1 MPRIIV
7 AVVAAVVV
15 AALTFYLGPAGAA
28 IASPFWAAVIGAAAG
43 SVVAYAGNAI
53 VDSIEGRP
61 RLPTLDQSAADAKRM
76 VRNASEPRRII
87 YGRAR
92 VSGPLIYA
100 ASYGAQKEWI
110 QLVIPL
116 ADHAIQSIDA
126 IWIGETRVP
135 ASDIDADGI
144 IIAGRFAAIYRHQ
157 TVGER
162 RRAFSEGRDPDA
174 QIFVSG
180 IVVKR
185 YLGTQTAADP
195 DLVANSPDGWTAN
208 DKLTGIAYL
217 YVRMRF
223 NADWFPY
230 GIPNISAEV
239 TGKAQILDPRSNASA
254 YSNNWAL
261 CILDYLKAEYGLAAS
276 DAEIDL
282 PSFIAA
288 ANLADEAVPLNQAGT
303 QTQERYTLD
312 GSFQLDEAPIDVI
325 ERMLAPGGGALV
337 YVAGKY
343 RLYGGAYTA
352 PAIALTPSDMASDFE
367 VTTKPPR
374 RDLFNS
380 VRGNFIDPDRFWQSS
395 EFPPQK
401 SDALIE
407 EDGEEIWREI
417 DIPFVLDATR
427 AQRIAK
433 QLLLRARQS
442 IIFKASFRYASLD
455 LSVWQVVALTIP
467 DLGWSAKP
475 FRIIAWS
482 FSPENGLITLTMQE
496 EQAASYAWTWDA
508 AANTPEVADTTLV
521 SPLNVA
527 APRGLAA
534 TESLYATRD
543 GAGVRTAVALDFVEP
558 ENPFIRE
565 YQVQFAPEG
574 AAAWQSAPAVLA
586 PPARVM
592 DLASGVYDF
601 RVRAITSAAEGQWAN
616 LRFPVGGLAAQPPAA
631 VTGLNLQAIG
641 GFAWLGWDRHPEI
654 DVRIGGR
661 FEIRHS
667 PSVGGPPWAQATSLG
682 PALNGEATFAP
693 VPLRAG
699 TYLIRAVDAGGVYG
713 AVASIESNQATAV
726 PFANVASLQ
735 EDAGFIGTKTDVLA
749 SAGVLKL
756 DAAGN
761 WDAVANVDAIPDVD
775 GMGLVKP
782 SGTYVFAGG
791 IDLGAVQSIRLTS
804 RILANVTAFGA
815 NWDQRVS
822 PIDEWG
828 AIDDVF
834 GGEADAWVEVRR
846 TNDNPAGTP
855 AWSGWQRLDSA
866 EFNARAFQFRA
877 QLRSYQPEYN
887 IEVTQLRVAADEV
900 I

>member
-1 MPRIIV
+1 MARIVV
-7 AVVAAVVV
+7 AVVAA
-15 AALTFYLGPAGAA
+15 AA
-28 IASPFWAAVIGAAAG
+28 AAVTLVVLTPLIGPVFAAMAAAVVG
-43 SVVAYAGNAI
+43 SLVAYGGNRI
-53 VDSIEGRP
+53 VDSMEKKKRAGP
-61 RLPTLDQSAADAKRM
+61 SLNQEDAKRLL
-76 VRNASEPRRII
+76 RSSSEPRRII

-100 ASYGAQKEWI
+100 ASYGEQREWI
-110 QLVIPL
+110 LLVIPL
-116 ADHAIQSIDA
+116 ADHTCQSLDA
-126 IWIGETRVP
+126 IWLGETRIP
-135 ASDIDADGI
+135 AAEIDGDGLVT
-144 IIAGRFAAIYRHQ
+144 AGRFADNVYI
-157 TVGER
+157 
-162 RRAFSEGRDPDA
+162 
-174 QIFVSG
+174 
-180 IVVKR
+180 KR
-185 YLGTQTAADP
+185 YLGAQTAADP
-195 DLVANSPDGWTAN
+195 DLVANSPDGWTAA
-208 DKLTGIAYL
+208 DKLTGITYIYL
-217 YVRMRF
+217 RMRF
-223 NADWFPY
+223 NADLFPY

-239 TGKAQILDPRSNASA
+239 TGKSAILDPRTSTTA
-254 YSNNWAL
+254 YANNSAL
-261 CILDYLKAEYGLAAS
+261 CILDYLKAEYGLAAT
-276 DAEIDL
+276 DDEIDL

-303 QTQERYTLD
+303 ETQKRYTLD
-312 GSFQLDEAPIDVI
+312 GSFTLDEAPIDII
-325 ERMLAPGGGALV
+325 EKMLAPGGGALV

-343 RLYGGAYTA
+343 RIYGGAYNA
-352 PAIALTPSDMASDFE
+352 PAITLTPSDMAGDFE

-380 VRGNFIDPDRFWQSS
+380 VRGNFIDPGRFWQSS
-395 EFPPQK
+395 EFPPQQ
-401 SDALIE
+401 SAALIT

-417 DIPFVLDATR
+417 DLPFVLDATR

-442 IIFKASFRYASLD
+442 IMFKGSFRYASLD
-455 LSVWQVVALTIP
+455 LAVWQVVALTIP
-467 DLGWSAKP
+467 DLGWVAKP
-475 FRIIAWS
+475 FRIMSWS
-482 FSPENGLITLTMQE
+482 FSPESGLISLIMQE
-496 EQAASYAWTWDA
+496 EQASSYAWTWDA
-508 AANTPEVADTTLV
+508 AANTPVASDTTLI

-527 APRGLAA
+527 APKGLGA

-543 GAGVRTAVALDFVEP
+543 GAGVRAAVVINFLEP
-558 ENPFIRE
+558 KNPFIRE
-565 YQVQFAPEG
+565 YQVQFKPEG
-574 AAAWQSAPAVLA
+574 DAAWQSAPAVIA

-592 DLASGVYDF
+592 DLANGAYDF
-601 RVRAITSAAEGQWAN
+601 RVRAVTGSAEGQWAN
-616 LRFPVGGLAAQPPAA
+616 LRFSVGGLAAQPPAA

-641 GFAWLGWDRHPEI
+641 GFAWLGWDRHPDV

-699 TYLIRAVDAGGVYG
+699 TYLIRAVDAGGAYG

-726 PFANVASLQ
+726 PFANVTSVQ
-735 EDAGFIGTKTDVLA
+735 EDAGFTGTKTDVLA
-749 SAGVLKL
+749 AAGVLKL
-756 DAAGN
+756 DTSGN
-761 WDAVANVDAIPDVD
+761 WDAAPSVDAIPHVD
-775 GMGLVKP
+775 AMGLVKP

-804 RILANVTAFGA
+804 QLLVNVTAFGA

>member
-1 MPRIIV
+1 MARIIV
-7 AVVAAVVV
+7 AVVAAAVTV
-15 AALTFYLGPAGAA
+15 AVTALLTPILGPFAPIVGAM
-28 IASPFWAAVIGAAAG
+28 VG
-43 SVVAYAGNAI
+43 SMVAYAGNRL
-53 VDSIEGRP
+53 VDSMERKK
-61 RLPTLDQSAADAKRM
+61 AAPNLNQEDAKRL
-76 VRNASEPRRII
+76 VRGSSEPRRII

-110 QLVIPL
+110 LLVVPL
-116 ADHAIQSIDA
+116 ADHACQSIDA
-126 IWIGETRVP
+126 IWLGETRIA
-135 ASDIDADGI
+135 ASEIDADGLVN
-144 IIAGRFAAIYRHQ
+144 AGRFANNVY
-157 TVGER
+157 
-162 RRAFSEGRDPDA
+162 
-174 QIFVSG
+174 
-180 IVVKR
+180 VKR
-185 YLGTQTAADP
+185 YLGTQTSADA
-195 DLVANSPDGWTAN
+195 DLVANSPDGWTAA
-208 DKLTGIAYL
+208 DRLTGITYIYL
-217 YVRMRF
+217 RMRF
-223 NADWFPY
+223 KADLFPY

-239 TGKAQILDPRSNASA
+239 TGKSAILDPRISTTA
-254 YSNNWAL
+254 YANNWAL
-261 CILDYLKAEYGLAAS
+261 CILDYLKAEYGLAAT
-276 DAEIDL
+276 DDEIDL

-303 QTQERYTLD
+303 ETQKRYTLD
-312 GSFQLDEAPIDVI
+312 GSFQLDEAPIDII
-325 ERMLAPGGGALV
+325 EKMLAPGGGALV

-343 RLYGGAYTA
+343 RIYGGAYNA
-352 PAIALTPSDMASDFE
+352 PAITLTPSDMAGDFE

-380 VRGNFIDPDRFWQSS
+380 VRGNFIDPARFWQSS
-395 EFPPQK
+395 EFPPQQ
-401 SDALIE
+401 SAALIT

-417 DIPFVLDATR
+417 DLPFVLDATR

-442 IIFKASFRYASLD
+442 IMFKGSFRYASLD

-467 DLGWSAKP
+467 DLGWVAKP
-475 FRIIAWS
+475 FRIMSWS
-482 FSPENGLITLTMQE
+482 FSPESGLISLMMQE
-496 EQAASYAWTWDA
+496 EQASSYAWTWDA
-508 AANTPEVADTTLV
+508 AANTPNVADTTLI

-527 APRGLAA
+527 APKGLTA
-534 TESLYATRD
+534 TESLYVTRD
-543 GAGVRTAVALDFVEP
+543 GAGVRTAVALDFLEP

-565 YQVQFAPEG
+565 YQVQFKPEND
-574 AAAWQSAPAVLA
+574 AAWQSAPAVIA

-592 DLASGVYDF
+592 DLANGVYDF
-601 RVRAITSAAEGQWAN
+601 RMRAVTGAAEGQWAN
-616 LRFPVGGLAAQPPAA
+616 LRFSVGGLAAQPPVA

-641 GFAWLGWDRHPEI
+641 GFAWLGWNRHPEV

-699 TYLIRAVDAGGVYG
+699 TYLIRAVDAGGAYG

-726 PFANVASLQ
+726 PFANVSSVQ
-735 EDAGFIGTKTDVLA
+735 EDAGFTGAKTDVLA
-749 SAGVLKL
+749 VAGVLKL
-756 DAAGN
+756 DSAGN
-761 WDAVANVDAIPDVD
+761 WDAAPSVDAIPDVD
-775 GMGLVKP
+775 AMGLVKP

-804 RILANVTAFGA
+804 RLLANVTAFGT

-846 TNDNPAGTP
+846 TNDNPVGTP

>member
-1 MPRIIV
+1 MLIPVI
-7 AVVAAVVV
+7 VAAVVTSGMAASLTAAFVAIGMGLTAAGIAGTLV
-15 AALTFYLGPAGAA
+15 AA
-28 IASPFWAAVIGAAAG
+28 AVGGWIVYAG
-43 SVVAYAGNAI
+43 SRIIQSIMGKPKRSAGSSVEA
-53 VDSIEGRP
+53 
-61 RLPTLDQSAADAKRM
+61 QDAKRT
-76 VRNASEPRRII
+76 VRGSAEPRRII

-92 VSGPLIYA
+92 VSGPLIYG

-135 ASDIDADGI
+135 VADMNADGLI
-144 IIAGRFAAIYRHQ
+144 TAGRFAGTADR
-157 TVGER
+157 
-162 RRAFSEGRDPDA
+162 
-174 QIFVSG
+174 G

-195 DLVANSPDGWTAN
+195 DLVANSPDGWTEN

-217 YVRMRF
+217 YMRMRF

-239 TGKAQILDPRSNASA
+239 TGKSAILDPRSNASA

-303 QTQERYTLD
+303 QTQNRYTLD
-312 GSFQLDEAPIDVI
+312 GSFTLDEAPIDII

-352 PAIALTPSDMASDFE
+352 PAITLTPSDMASDFE

-380 VRGNFIDPDRFWQSS
+380 LRGNFIDPDRFWQSS

-401 SDALIE
+401 SDALIA
-407 EDGEEIWREI
+407 EDGEEIWREV
-417 DIPFVLDATR
+417 DLPFVLDATR

-433 QLLLRARQS
+433 QMLLRARQS

-496 EQAASYAWTWDA
+496 EQVASYAWTWDA

-527 APRGLAA
+527 APKGLDA

-558 ENPFIRE
+558 PNPFIRE
-565 YQVQFAPEG
+565 YQVQFKPEG
-574 AAAWQSAPAVLA
+574 DAAWQSAPAVIA

-592 DLASGVYDF
+592 DLANGVYDF
-601 RVRAITSAAEGQWAN
+601 RVRAVTGSAEGQWAN
-616 LRFPVGGLAAQPPAA
+616 LRFSVGGLAAQPPVA

-641 GFAWLGWDRHPEI
+641 GFAWLGWDRHPEV

-726 PFANVASLQ
+726 PFANVTSVQ
-735 EDAGFIGTKTDVLA
+735 EDAGFTGAKTDVLA
-749 SAGVLKL
+749 AAGVLKL
-756 DAAGN
+756 DTAGN
-761 WDAVANVDAIPDVD
+761 WDAAPSVDAIPDVD
-775 GMGLVKP
+775 AMGLVKP

-804 RILANVTAFGA
+804 QLLANVTAFGA

-834 GGEADAWVEVRR
+834 GGEADAWVEARR